1 MAKMGVVTRAGST
14 RGLADVRP
22 PPKPRGKTK
31 WLVVASGKGGSGK
44 TSTSLNLAVYAAHEG
59 RKVVIV
65 DLDRQQSLTRW
76 YERRPP
82 AAPALILWEGAMSDA
97 KRAIAEIEAL
107 DDVDLV
113 IVDTPPGL
121 DDHPE
126 ATRLLVSKADFV
138 LVPTTQGTTDID
150 SVVEWM
156 NFLRR
161 ERTDAAFML
170 NKVQRQH
177 TRYTKAKARLNRA
190 GPLCPVDVRQLDDIE
205 STHDHGVGVCEL
217 RKSRAADDLSC
228 VWDFVKLQLALAEVV
243 Q

>member
-1 MAKMGVVTRAGST
+1 MAKAGVLTRAGSKK
-14 RGLADVRP
+14 RIADEGP
-22 PPKPRGKTK
+22 LPKPQSETK

-59 RKVVIV
+59 RRVVIV

-76 YERRPP
+76 CERRPP
-82 AAPALILWEGAMSDA
+82 AAPALILWEGAMGDA
-97 KRAIAEIEAL
+97 KRAIAEIDAL

-121 DDHPE
+121 DDHPD

-161 ERTDAAFML
+161 ERTSAAFML

-228 VWDFVKLQLALAEVV
+228 VWDFVKLQLALAEVAR
-243 Q
+243 